1 MSLERCTRVRDSRE
15 CGYALV
21 DGICPICA
29 GKQVSDRLPMPAPM
43 PKHAEH
49 REKRAKVFALPRH
62 RRRSA

>member
-1 MSLERCTRVRDSRE
+1 MTRCDRIRDGKQ

-21 DGICPICA
+21 NSVCPVCS

-49 REKRAKVFALPRH
+49 REQRAKVFALPRH